1 MVIGMTT
8 LTTLMMTFED
18 ERPGCLTGCKEL
30 RANNN
35 VKPNNKSSNKSSN
48 KASNTVK
55 SNNKSNNNVKSDMA
69 GCATAVWVAN

>member
-30 RANNN
+30 RANND
-35 VKPNNKSSNKSSN
+35 
-48 KASNTVK
+48 VK